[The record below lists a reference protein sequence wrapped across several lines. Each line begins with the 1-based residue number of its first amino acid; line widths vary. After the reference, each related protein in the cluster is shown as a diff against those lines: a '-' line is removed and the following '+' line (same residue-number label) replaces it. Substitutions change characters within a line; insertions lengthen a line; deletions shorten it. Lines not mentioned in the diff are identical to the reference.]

1 MDGIPGVV
9 VDLSQ
14 NEALDRC
21 NEIIGHLS
29 AIRQLNHSN
38 TSDLKQDISQVMHT
52 IQAQIDENNSNADD
66 MKQAIVQTLH
76 TVQAMNKNPS
86 ASTAY
91 SNSIPA
97 TNYSPLDVSSLM
109 TDVKVEITAAI
120 SNIVKTMPYNLTGGV
135 IMKTEDTNSSDVF
148 SNAVIYD
155 DLSNAG
161 IEKLM
166 KLIQMQCI
174 DSSAQYIDS
183 NGSVSRLDAVK
194 ETTRNITQES
204 AARNIT
210 QESAARNITQESTL
224 EVSDRNFREI
234 EVQGHD
240 TQLLNVIVDMLQHN
254 RSDLDLLKCEF
265 VNIRKE
271 MSAMSIRKHAVIRG
285 EIFVFSLL
293 TTITTSKKY
302 F

>member
-14 NEALDRC
+14 NAALDRC

-210 QESAARNITQESTL
+210 QESTL